1 VKNNG
6 PILAVVVRDPNRV
19 APFAQRDSRVH
30 RVARM
35 LAPVAAAAVLLVGGC
50 APPIVDLY
58 DPAWAPAQVP
68 TRFDDRDFA
77 TVLRENVKGGLVDY
91 EHLAAHREPLD
102 RFLGMLAVV
111 GPQST
116 PGLFASRSSRLAYY
130 LNAYNAGVLEA
141 VLSQSVPETIHD
153 VRLRPFEQSYRL
165 LLDGR
170 RQALAD
176 VREAARRESNDDVR
190 MEFALCSAA
199 KGAPPLLDQPYRPD
213 TLHRQLRR
221 VAQDAMD
228 NQAMVRIDHENQR
241 LLVGTVIFLHRDAFI
256 AYYGQQ
262 TGART
267 GSILDA
273 LLQLASG
280 ARREWLNTAVGYDVG
295 VIPFDRGL
303 NRWTPGTQTAG

>member
-6 PILAVVVRDPNRV
+6 PVLEVELPGSDRA
-19 APFAQRDSRVH
+19 APSALWGSRVH
-30 RVARM
+30 DLVRM
-35 LAPVAAAAVLLVGGC
+35 LAPVVAAAVLLSGGC
-50 APPIVDLY
+50 APLVVDLY
-58 DPAWAPAQVP
+58 DPSWAPTQVP

-91 EHLAAHREPLD
+91 EHLAAHRAPLE
-102 RFLGMLAVV
+102 RFLGTLAVL

-116 PGLFASRSSRLAYY
+116 PGLFVSRSSRLAYY
-130 LNAYNAGVLEA
+130 LNAYNAGVLQA
-141 VLSQSVPETIHD
+141 VLSQSVPETMHD
-153 VRLRPFEQSYRL
+153 VRLRPFGQSYRL
-165 LLDGR
+165 MLDGR
-170 RQALAD
+170 WQTLAEI
-176 VREAARRESNDDVR
+176 RESARRESNDDVR
-190 MEFALCSAA
+190 IEFAMCDAA
-199 KGAPPLLDQPYRPD
+199 RGAPPLLDQPYRPD

-228 NQAMVRIDHENQR
+228 NEAMVRIDHENQR
-241 LLVGTVIFLHRDAFI
+241 LLLGAVIFLHRDAFI
-256 AYYGQQ
+256 AYYAQQ

-280 ARREWLNTAVGYDVG
+280 VRREWLNTAVGYDVG
-295 VIPFDRGL
+295 VIPFNREL

>member
-6 PILAVVVRDPNRV
+6 PVLSVALPEPNRV
-19 APFAQRDSRVH
+19 APFAQRGSTVH
-30 RVARM
+30 GVARR
-35 LAPVAAAAVLLVGGC
+35 LAPVVATAVLLLGGC
-50 APPIVDLY
+50 APTVVDLY
-58 DPAWAPAQVP
+58 NPSWAPAQVP
-68 TRFDDRDFA
+68 ARFDDRDFA
-77 TVLRENVKGGLVDY
+77 TVLRENVRDGLVDY
-91 EHLAAHREPLD
+91 EHLAAHRDALE
-102 RFLGMLAVV
+102 RFLGTLAVM

-116 PGLFASRSSRLAYY
+116 PGLFVSRSSRLAYY
-130 LNAYNAGVLEA
+130 LNAYNAGVLQA
-141 VLSQSVPETIHD
+141 VLSQSVPETMHD

-170 RQALAD
+170 RQTLAEI
-176 VREAARRESNDDVR
+176 RELARGESNDDVR
-190 MEFALCSAA
+190 IEFALCNAA

-228 NQAMVRIDHENQR
+228 NEAMVRIDHENQR
-241 LLVGTVIFLHRDAFI
+241 LLLGTVIFLHRDAFI
-256 AYYGQQ
+256 GYYAQQ

-280 ARREWLNTAVGYDVG
+280 VRREWLNTAVGYDVG

-303 NRWTPGTQTAG
+303 NQWTRGTETAG